1 MFKRMFT
8 THAKQYLNIMMHNPN
23 KQFNYNEFI
32 QFKSDIKYIIDKHI
46 NMNNALLGF
55 GFSAMGVG
63 FGILY
68 NKSEQ
73 DKQQLNAKIDNH
85 SKELNAKIDNH
96 SKELNAKIDILLSS
110 KSKWFGIF

>member
-1 MFKRMFT
+1 MMFKRMFT

-55 GFSAMGVG
+55 SAMGIG
-63 FGILY
+63 FSILY

-73 DKQQLNAKIDNH
+73 DKQQLI
-85 SKELNAKIDNH
+85 AKIDNH

-110 KSKWFGIF
+110 KSK